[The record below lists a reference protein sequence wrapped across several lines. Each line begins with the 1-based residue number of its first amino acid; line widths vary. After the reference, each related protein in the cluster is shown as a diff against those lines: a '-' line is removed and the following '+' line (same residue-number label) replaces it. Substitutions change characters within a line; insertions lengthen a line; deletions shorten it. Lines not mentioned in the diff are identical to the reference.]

1 MQVQGEDAHVSGSG
15 WLSLGGGGMFSMQGG
30 DRVGHFSDSF
40 SVDMLKLASLGSL
53 PEALERPG
61 LAVLIQ
67 GSAAQREN

>member
-1 MQVQGEDAHVSGSG
+1 MCLAQGGCL
-15 WLSLGGGGMFSMQGG
+15 WGGGMFSMQGG

-53 PEALERPG
+53 PEALERPE

-67 GSAAQREN
+67 GSAAQREELNGIVF